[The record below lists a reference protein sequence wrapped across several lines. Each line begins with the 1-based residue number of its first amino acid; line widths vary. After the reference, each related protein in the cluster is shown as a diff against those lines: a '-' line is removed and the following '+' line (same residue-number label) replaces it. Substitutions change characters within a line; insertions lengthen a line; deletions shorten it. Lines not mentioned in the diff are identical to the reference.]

1 MTFPPGGGDLTDA
14 AATALALLV
23 AESGA
28 RGGVVVA
35 GGTVLAAAG
44 DSATVDVGD
53 ARAVNA
59 GEYPVLLDAPV
70 RLPAAPSLQLARAA
84 FRAAEDAR
92 AAQAQAEKLRLQA
105 AATLEINREICSV
118 QDLDQLLNLVSER
131 CRDLL
136 LCEVAGFALREEGAT
151 TIVWR
156 AMTGCTTET
165 YRNVVFPET
174 GGVAGRA
181 MSTGKPVVVHDFLR
195 EDGATAAE
203 YPISFAEGLRSV
215 LGVPLEIAGRT
226 SGCLMIGYRHVHAFT
241 DEEVDTLSS
250 FAAQAAIAVENA
262 ALYESVRRERA
273 RLESVVQS
281 IDEGLVLVDAR
292 GRVAFANRRAAALLR
307 RADVAAVELD
317 AGDVIERLAA
327 LAIDGAATGAALR
340 ALHASV
346 AEFPYADVRL
356 GGAPAESVR
365 VTLFT
370 VFDATGE
377 RLGFGYS
384 CRDVTFE
391 KQVDAM
397 KTEVISLVSHEIKTP
412 LAMIRGYASALLD
425 GSQRRDAALQRD
437 YLQMID
443 TESARLADL
452 VRNMTDLSKLDAGV
466 LDLELLETDP
476 ARLLA
481 RVARRWSEGRPAR
494 RFTVSLDEH
503 APTLRMDRHRI
514 EQVLDNLIGNA
525 LKFSPD
531 DGAVALDLTVRDGIV
546 TFSVTDVGAGIP
558 RSERERVF
566 DRFYQVT
573 AEGGRRSGSGL
584 GLYICHGI
592 VTAHGGRIWV
602 EPAAGGGTAA
612 RFALPA
618 A

>member
-1 MTFPPGGGDLTDA
+1 
-14 AATALALLV
+14 V

-35 GGTVLAAAG
+35 GGTVLATAG
-44 DSATVDVGD
+44 DGATVDIGD
-53 ARAVNA
+53 ARAIHA
-59 GEYPVLLDAPV
+59 GEYPVVLDAPL
-70 RLPAAPSLQLARAA
+70 RLPAAPSLELARAA

-92 AAQAQAEKLRLQA
+92 AALAQAAKLRLQA
-105 AATLEINREICSV
+105 AATLEINREICNV
-118 QDLDQLLNLVSER
+118 QDLDQLLTLVSEH

-156 AMTGCTTET
+156 AMSGCTTET
-165 YRNVVFPET
+165 YRTVVFPET

-181 MSTGKPVVVHDFLR
+181 MSTGRPVVVRDFLR

-215 LGVPLEIAGRT
+215 VGVPLEIAGRI
-226 SGCLMIGYRHVHAFT
+226 SGCLMIGYRRVHAFT
-241 DEEVDTLSS
+241 GEEVDTLSS

-262 ALYESVRRERA
+262 GLYESVRRERA

-281 IDEGLVLVDAR
+281 IDEGLVLIDIR
-292 GRVAFANRRAAALLR
+292 GRVAFANRRAASLLR
-307 RADVAAVELD
+307 LGDAAAAGLA
-317 AGDVIERLAA
+317 AGDVVERIAA
-327 LAIDGAATGAALR
+327 LAADGAATRAALD
-340 ALHASV
+340 ALHQSV
-346 AEFPYADVRL
+346 AAFPYADVRL
-356 GGAPAESVR
+356 AGAPAESVR
-365 VTLFT
+365 ITHFT
-370 VFDATGE
+370 VFDSTGE

-425 GSQRRDAALQRD
+425 GSQRRSATLRGE
-437 YLQMID
+437 YLRMID
-443 TESARLADL
+443 TESARLSDL

-466 LDLELLETDP
+466 LDLELHETDP
-476 ARLLA
+476 ARLLE

-494 RFTVSLDEH
+494 RFTVALDERT
-503 APTLRMDRHRI
+503 PTLRMDRPRI

-525 LKFSPD
+525 LKYSPENGAIALALSLR
-531 DGAVALDLTVRDGIV
+531 DGAV
-546 TFSVTDVGAGIP
+546 TFSVTDAGPGIP

-566 DRFYQVT
+566 DRFYQVP

-592 VTAHGGRIWV
+592 VAAHGGRIWV
-602 EPAAGGGTAA
+602 EPAADGGTAA